1 MRPARPAACDYAC
14 VPGPGREPP
23 SGRARDRSGRAAPG
37 RSAAHPPRLSWR
49 LLAAAG
55 LAASLLCAPLAAAPP
70 GQVELCAACHGV
82 GGVSEMENVPSLAAQ
97 PEAFLRFQINLFRE
111 RIRTVEPMATAAEGL
126 TDADVAALA
135 RYYAALPPPPPA
147 VADPERARR
156 GRELSAELRCAV
168 CHGDDY
174 AGRNQMPRLASQR
187 EDYLLHA
194 MRDYQAGT
202 RQGAG
207 AQMQQI
213 LRGITDQELADLAHF
228 FATVPASP

>member
-1 MRPARPAACDYAC
+1 
-14 VPGPGREPP
+14 V
-23 SGRARDRSGRAAPG
+23 
-37 RSAAHPPRLSWR
+37 
-49 LLAAAG
+49 
-55 LAASLLCAPLAAAPP
+55 AAAPAP
-70 GQVELCAACHGV
+70 AEFCAACHGV

-97 PEAFLRFQINLFRE
+97 PEAFLKFQINLFRE
-111 RIRTVEPMATAAEGL
+111 RIRTVEPMTTAAEGL

-156 GRELSAELRCAV
+156 GQALSAELRCGV
-168 CHGDDY
+168 CHGNDY
-174 AGRNQMPRLASQR
+174 AGRNQMPRLAAQR

-207 AQMQQI
+207 AQMQAI
-213 LRGITDQELADLAHF
+213 LSGITDQELADLAHF
-228 FATVPASP
+228 FATVQAPR